1 MEIQW
6 TTVLPTGR
14 CNLGLGFFFYFI
26 YLFFVRTRSFRHS
39 VRATF
44 STRTFFCLRP
54 GTWEGTRPACLW
66 HFEFGPARWSGG
78 SRFFLCLQDFAS
90 HRTVNNAY
98 LQQVAISH
106 SCNNEFRHLQSVLI
120 LDSEAG
126 LVLVITALSV
136 VRGAEVH
143 LSLWHFPAS
152 PPLSTMDDIT
162 ATAADQFLRLC
173 TPLFFTV
180 GPVRPDVVQAKSHS
194 I

>member
-1 MEIQW
+1 MEIQSP
-6 TTVLPTGR
+6 TALSTGR
-14 CNLGLGFFFYFI
+14 CNLGIGFFLKKKN
-26 YLFFVRTRSFRHS
+26 YLGIFLCGLAPSGTQSGPHSRRAPFFAFARERGKELALLASGTSSLGPQDGVEALASFFVSRISPLIAPSTTLTCSRWLSRTL
-39 VRATF
+39 AT
-44 STRTFFCLRP
+44 T
-54 GTWEGTRPACLW
+54 
-66 HFEFGPARWSGG
+66 
-78 SRFFLCLQDFAS
+78 
-90 HRTVNNAY
+90 N
-98 LQQVAISH
+98 
-106 SCNNEFRHLQSVLI
+106 LQSVLI
-120 LDSEAG
+120 LDFEAG

-152 PPLSTMDDIT
+152 PPLSTMDIT